1 MNCFELPNISF
12 CLIDYRQIVL
22 KAEQHIIEDLHRYD
36 LLHSLNMR
44 KTDTKKALYHHI
56 IHGICEAV
64 MNVNTKNKIIIYN
77 NFSNISMELFKYS
90 SRTQVINFI
99 NTLTRNVRSILPVKI
114 YDNDE
119 DYDIF
124 VDRCKGSTA
133 ELRTRSNMINEF
145 LKKQQNKRFDFEN
158 AKKFAS
164 KFELTYLSEQ
174 YFNNIKV
181 KNLVFL

>member
-1 MNCFELPNISF
+1 MNCFELPNVSF

-22 KAEQHIIEDLHRYD
+22 QAEQHIIEDLHRYD

-56 IHGICEAV
+56 IHGICESV
-64 MNVNTKNKIIIYN
+64 INVNTNNKIIIYN

-99 NTLTRNVRSILPVKI
+99 NTLTRKVKNILPVKI

-124 VDRCKGSTA
+124 VDRCKSSTA
-133 ELRTRSNMINEF
+133 ELRARSNLINEF
-145 LKKQQNKRFDFEN
+145 LKKQQSKRFDFQN
-158 AKKFAS
+158 AKKFATQ
-164 KFELTYLSEQ
+164 FELTYLSEQ

>member
-12 CLIDYRQIVL
+12 CLLDYRQIIHH
-22 KAEQHIIEDLHRYD
+22 AEQNIIEDLHRYD

-44 KTDTKKALYHHI
+44 KNDTKKALYHHI
-56 IHGICEAV
+56 IHSMCEAV
-64 MNVNTKNKIIIYN
+64 MSVNTNNKIIVYN
-77 NFSNISMELFKYS
+77 NLSNMSMELFKYS

-99 NTLTRNVRSILPVKI
+99 DTLTRKVRSILPVKI

-124 VDRCKGSTA
+124 VDRCTSSSA
-133 ELRTRSNMINEF
+133 DLRTRANMINGF
-145 LKKQQNKRFDFEN
+145 LMKQQNKRFDFQN
-158 AKKFAS
+158 AKKFADR
-164 KFELTYLSEQ
+164 FELTYLSEQ

-181 KNLVFL
+181 KNLMFL